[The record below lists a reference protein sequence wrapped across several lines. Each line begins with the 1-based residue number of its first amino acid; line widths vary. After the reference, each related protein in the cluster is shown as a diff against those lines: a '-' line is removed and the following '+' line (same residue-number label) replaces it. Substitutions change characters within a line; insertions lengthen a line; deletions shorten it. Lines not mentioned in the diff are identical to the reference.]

1 MKTVLLIDATP
12 MFREFLKEK
21 LSAEKIEVDTAQGHR
36 DAITKVINN
45 VPDLIILDIE
55 TSIDDMME
63 FLMKKRADPNAS
75 SIPVIISGP
84 LIAKEK
90 AATLIHYGVIKYF
103 TKPIK
108 FDIFFESIGRIL
120 KIALSMDT
128 TPCVMDIHLN
138 NNIIFIEIA
147 QGLNR
152 EKLALLKYKLTEI
165 IDRNKLTSPKVIL
178 MMTDLDL
185 SFVDGAN
192 LELLFDNI
200 CAEKRL
206 LHKNIKVLSLSEFTK
221 ELIDGH
227 PAYTGIEVVN
237 NLSTVL
243 NSIVEGDATGNVQDL
258 ISDKILGDTGSK
270 DEGSIEMRFYSDTGV
285 IEGNSD
291 DSSSVMKIAIVDDD
305 AVVRQLLQAAFNT
318 IGAQC
323 DTFTSGSEFLNSAN
337 KNNYSLI
344 VLDIFM
350 PGISGFD
357 ILKTLHDKFD
367 KTPIIVY
374 SQAIQREAVVQALS
388 LGAKSYLVKPQ
399 KPEVIIKKA
408 IEILHEKI

>member
-21 LSAEKIEVDTAQGHR
+21 LALEKIEVDTAQGHR
-36 DAITKVINN
+36 DALMKVINN

-55 TSIDDMME
+55 TSVDDMME

-152 EKLALLKYKLTEI
+152 EKLALLKYKISEV
-165 IDRNKLTSPKVIL
+165 IDRNKLNSPKVIL
-178 MMTDLDL
+178 MMTDLEL

-192 LELLFDNI
+192 LELLFDNL
-200 CAEKRL
+200 CADKRL

-221 ELIDGH
+221 ELIAGH

-243 NSIVEGDATGNVQDL
+243 NSVVEGDANGNIQDL

-285 IEGNSD
+285 IDGEEEA
-291 DSSSVMKIAIVDDD
+291 SSVLKVAIVDDD
-305 AVVRQLLQAAFNT
+305 AVVRQLLQGAFKT

-337 KNNYSLI
+337 RNLYSLI